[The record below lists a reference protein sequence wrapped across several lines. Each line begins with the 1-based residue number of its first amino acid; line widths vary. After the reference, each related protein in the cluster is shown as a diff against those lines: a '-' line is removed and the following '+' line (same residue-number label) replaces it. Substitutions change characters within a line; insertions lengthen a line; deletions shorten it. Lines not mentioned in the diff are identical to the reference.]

1 MEYQPKVHHTIKDP
15 KKIDRIMQSAL
26 ENFAEFGYQTA
37 KMENI
42 ATDAGVSKGTVFY
55 YFGSKAELLIQ
66 VLTKAIEVLNDA
78 ADVSVWSEAQSLTEM
93 VTRST
98 RYKFQLELEYQMEF
112 KVLLKIYIGI
122 GHLPNELQATITH
135 LIGGYTEV
143 KIENLVGPILERENF
158 RPELDKTIVVEM
170 MLGIVKQ
177 IELDS
182 QQLFEEN
189 ADATMADF
197 EPIID
202 KVMQYMDVLEHGYLA
217 K

>member
-1 MEYQPKVHHTIKDP
+1 
-15 KKIDRIMQSAL
+15 
-26 ENFAEFGYQTA
+26 
-37 KMENI
+37 
-42 ATDAGVSKGTVFY
+42 
-55 YFGSKAELLIQ
+55 
-66 VLTKAIEVLNDA
+66 
-78 ADVSVWSEAQSLTEM
+78 
-93 VTRST
+93 
-98 RYKFQLELEYQMEF
+98 
-112 KVLLKIYIGI
+112 
-122 GHLPNELQATITH
+122 
-135 LIGGYTEV
+135 
-143 KIENLVGPILERENF
+143 
-158 RPELDKTIVVEM
+158 M